1 MEYIRIARDDEGAEV
16 TQAPLDAADVDHGL
30 FIPPTLV
37 CNVNSCSKLVQEE
50 IFGPVLTVQTF
61 RSPAE
66 AVKLANNTPYGLA
79 GSVHSESIGLALEV
93 AMQIRAGVIWVNL
106 RRLEQQGAAPS
117 TLSRSS
123 PPRFSPLYR

>member
-106 RRLEQQGAAPS
+106 GRVSDRHTLALSLPPRLP
-117 TLSRSS
+117 RSS
-123 PPRFSPLYR
+123 LYR

>member
-30 FIPPTLV
+30 FSCPLV

-50 IFGPVLTVQTF
+50 FGPVLTVQTF

-79 GSVHSESIGLALEV
+79 GSVHSESIGLAP
-93 AMQIRAGVIWVNL
+93 RS
-106 RRLEQQGAAPS
+106 RCRSAPA
-117 TLSRSS
+117 
-123 PPRFSPLYR
+123 